1 MISARRDSC
10 GLTTQRPGDQRK
22 PAEPE
27 RTRRWAQRLPGVL
40 LAVAVAAVS
49 VPLATVVPLASA
61 AVVAIVLGMVI
72 GNSVRVPAACEP
84 GLAYAGKTGLQA
96 AIVLLGAG
104 LGLAQIATTGRESIA
119 VLVGSLVIGVAAIL
133 LLGRLIGVS
142 LELRSLIAVGTG
154 VCGASAIAALAPVI
168 KARRESVA
176 LAVAT
181 VFLMNVVA
189 VLIFPPIGAL
199 LGMSEE
205 AFGIWAGTAIN
216 DTSSVVAAGYAY
228 GEVAG
233 ETATVVK
240 LARATMI
247 VPLVVLF
254 GVAARRAETAAGT
267 GGSTAVPWYQ
277 LVPIFLYLFLAAA
290 LLNTLGLVEMLRL
303 ESLPDL
309 GQFLIAV
316 ALGAIGL
323 TTRLRDLLRTG
334 PRPLLLGL
342 AGWFVLIVVSL
353 GLLAAT
359 GWLD

>member
-1 MISARRDSC
+1 MTKHGRNVHRE
-10 GLTTQRPGDQRK
+10 P
-22 PAEPE
+22 PAG
-27 RTRRWAQRLPGVL
+27 RAWTRRWGQRLPGVL
-40 LAVAVAAVS
+40 LAVGLAGLS
-49 VPLATVVPLASA
+49 VLLATVLPLASA
-61 AVVAIVLGMVI
+61 AVVAIVIGIAI
-72 GNSVRVPAACEP
+72 GNSVRVPAACAP

-96 AIVLLGAG
+96 AIVALGAG
-104 LGLAQIATTGRESIA
+104 LGLAQIWTTGRESIV
-119 VLVGSLVIGVAAIL
+119 VLLGSLVIGVVAIMM
-133 LLGRLIGVS
+133 LGRLMGVS

-154 VCGASAIAALAPVI
+154 VCGGSAIAALAPVI

-181 VFLMNVVA
+181 VFLMNIVA

-199 LGMSEE
+199 LGMSQE
-205 AFGIWAGTAIN
+205 AFGVWAGTAIN

-240 LARATMI
+240 LARTTMI

-254 GVAARRAETAAGT
+254 GIAVRRAETVAGAAGA
-267 GGSTAVPWYQ
+267 GDAKPWYRI
-277 LVPIFLYLFLAAA
+277 VPVFLYLFLAASV
-290 LLNTLGLVEMLRL
+290 LNTAGLVELLRL
-303 ESLPDL
+303 EWLPDL
-309 GQFLIAV
+309 GQFLIVV

-323 TTRLRDLLRTG
+323 ATRLRDLLRAG

-342 AGWFVLIVVSL
+342 AGWIILIVVSL
-353 GLLAAT
+353 GLMAAT